1 MKLSLL
7 VLIAALSLN
16 AADQGMKMDGTATVN
31 GITCTLTG
39 VVELPPAMIALA
51 PSFKPYTLVFGQT
64 QDEGALAFTLL
75 WRDEN
80 GQQQVSTQTAR
91 AYKFN
96 SADPYSAGTL
106 FRIDPRSVIGV
117 SVARVIPVI
126 SK

>member
-1 MKLSLL
+1 MKRSLL
-7 VLIAALSLN
+7 ILVAALSLR
-16 AADQGMKMDGTATVN
+16 AGDQGIKMDSTASVN

-39 VVELPPAMIALA
+39 VVELPPALIALA
-51 PSFKPYTLVFGQT
+51 PAFKPYTLVFAQT

-91 AYKFN
+91 AHKFN

-117 SVARVIPVI
+117 SVARVIPVN

>member
-1 MKLSLL
+1 MKHFLL
-7 VLIAALSLN
+7 ILVAALSLN
-16 AADQGMKMDGTATVN
+16 ADQGIKMDGTATVN

-39 VVELPPAMIALA
+39 VIELPPALIALA
-51 PSFKPYTLVFGQT
+51 PAFKPYTLVFAQT

-91 AYKFN
+91 ANKFN

-117 SVARVIPVI
+117 SVARVIPI
-126 SK
+126 ASK